1 MNNYNKIKI
10 TDLKEYNIV
19 EFIFKNKP
27 IKCQIQ
33 SIDINTNK
41 IEVSKL
47 VREESEWATDYEY
60 FKTKSGF
67 KSFDVDKKPLKIIGY
82 SPEVDGGG
90 FEILDS
96 DFF

>member
-1 MNNYNKIKI
+1 MNNYNKLKI
-10 TDLKEYNIV
+10 NDLKQYNIV

-27 IKCQIQ
+27 IICNIE

-47 VREESEWATDYEY
+47 VREETQWVTDYEY
-60 FKTKSGF
+60 FKTKSTF

-96 DFF
+96 NFF